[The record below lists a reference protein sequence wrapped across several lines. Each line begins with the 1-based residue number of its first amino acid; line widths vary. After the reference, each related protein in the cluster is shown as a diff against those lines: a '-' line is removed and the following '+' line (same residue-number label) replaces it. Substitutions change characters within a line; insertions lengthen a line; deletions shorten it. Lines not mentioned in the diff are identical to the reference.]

1 MTSQASTV
9 HLPVVPLR
17 DMVVYPH
24 MMAPFVVGRRPSV
37 VALETALERTDK
49 RIFLAT
55 QKDPKVDEPAEGD
68 IYTLGVVARVVQ
80 HLQAARRSSLPESRT
95 GA

>member
-1 MTSQASTV
+1 MTSQPTTM

-37 VALETALERTDK
+37 VALETALARTDK

-55 QKDPKVDEPAEGD
+55 QKDPKVDEPG
-68 IYTLGVVARVVQ
+68 LFVVPNEKPCKV
-80 HLQAARRSSLPESRT
+80 
-95 GA
+95 